1 MSYTGAL
8 EALVLDHKG
17 CYEQVEFTIESKNI
31 CKKPVKQKIKK
42 SKNDAT
48 LLLTFDGFY

>member
-1 MSYTGAL
+1 M
-8 EALVLDHKG
+8 G

-42 SKNDAT
+42 SKNDAVLLLIRW
-48 LLLTFDGFY
+48 LLLTQWLLFY